1 MRKSR
6 SCRGRNKVLLK
17 NIKLQQDTMNKL
29 YDDPEFREKV
39 AKTKEDIQRHKDQVA
54 KLEEQR
60 KKIKADQDKV
70 LGEMAKLNGHK
81 KKLREKK
88 INVENGVRNAIT
100 VGKTLELQ
108 EEAEVIRNRNKNFE
122 NIGDKNLNLIK
133 GKIEDKE
140 KRIKQVEDEIKKMS
154 MELKK

>member
-1 MRKSR
+1 
-6 SCRGRNKVLLK
+6 
-17 NIKLQQDTMNKL
+17 MNKL

-54 KLEEQR
+54 KLEEER

-70 LGEMAKLNGHK
+70 LDEMAKLNGHK
-81 KKLREKK
+81 RKLREKK
-88 INVENGVRNAIT
+88 INVENGVRNAAT
-100 VGKTLELQ
+100 VGKSLELQ